1 MVPLIHTYIVLKNKL
16 RGGKDMGIYFKG
28 PKKQKTKWSCSVVAT
43 MEWKQILGKGFKFP
57 SLLKPFPNFTGALTP
72 QATCGSATGCA
83 DTPILLEVIFFIL
96 LFSSSCCRQFFIFLF
111 CFSLVQGSDHV
122 VEQLFYDRIP
132 YHKFNFICRKF
143 KIIAYIYFDMHEFNV
158 IFPGLLK

>member
-1 MVPLIHTYIVLKNKL
+1 
-16 RGGKDMGIYFKG
+16 
-28 PKKQKTKWSCSVVAT
+28 
-43 MEWKQILGKGFKFP
+43 MEANPWKRVQI
-57 SLLKPFPNFTGALTP
+57 
-72 QATCGSATGCA
+72 
-83 DTPILLEVIFFIL
+83 PILAKTFSKFHGGTYPLGNMWLSYWLCWYSYFVGGNFFIL

-132 YHKFNFICRKF
+132 YHKFNFICHKF

-158 IFPGLLK
+158 IFPGLLKWKLQTRGPSSQETIRTCHWRERSTWG

>member
-57 SLLKPFPNFTGALTP
+57 SLLKPFPNFMGALTP

-83 DTPILLEVIFFIL
+83 DTPILLEVIFLFYCSVVL
-96 LFSSSCCRQFFIFLF
+96 AVGSFLFSYFVFLQFKDQIMQWNNYFMIGFLTIN
-111 CFSLVQGSDHV
+111 LILYA
-122 VEQLFYDRIP
+122 E
-132 YHKFNFICRKF
+132 N
-143 KIIAYIYFDMHEFNV
+143 
-158 IFPGLLK
+158 LK